1 MKKKELYVS
10 PQARTV
16 EAQVRRVVCTSNT
29 STVSISNLGTIDDYD
44 IWDEE

>member
-1 MKKKELYVS
+1 MKKEFYVS
-10 PQARTV
+10 PETKTV
-16 EAQVRRVVCTSNT
+16 GTQVRRVVCTSNT